1 MKYFP
6 GRLQANQGRETWL
19 SFQFFLTHGQEIY
32 MSGRTHSPEAHRI
45 CNLVPSPNTEH
56 DWRFEQAVA
65 SGALGAVAALPAS
78 VDLRASWWKIGDQE
92 RTGSCV
98 GWASTDGVM
107 RYHMV
112 KAGRL
117 GQAESLSPRLTWMA
131 SKETDQFTN
140 RPETFIEGAGTSLK
154 AAMDILRKYGAV
166 PEALLHFHIETTM
179 YLGDENAFFAT
190 AATRRVA
197 AYFNLG
203 KDLNQWRTWLASH
216 GPLMVGLQVDAT
228 WDHATA
234 THGNLDS
241 FDRDTVRGGHAV
253 CVVGYT
259 QQNRLILRNSWGTG
273 WGDNGFGY
281 ASEAY
286 IQAGF
291 FNESYGVTV

>member
-1 MKYFP
+1 M
-6 GRLQANQGRETWL
+6 R
-19 SFQFFLTHGQEIY
+19 
-32 MSGRTHSPEAHRI
+32 GRTHSLEAHRI
-45 CNLVPSPNTEH
+45 CNLVPSRDTER
-56 DWRFEQAVA
+56 DWRFEHAAA
-65 SGALGAVAALPAS
+65 SGALAAVTALPPN

-92 RTGSCV
+92 QTGSCV

-117 GQAESLSPRLTWMA
+117 GQADLLSPRFTWMA
-131 SKETDQFTN
+131 SKETDQFIN

-154 AAMDILRKYGAV
+154 AAMDVLRKYGAV
-166 PEALLHFHIETTM
+166 PESLLRFHIETAM
-179 YLGDENAFFAT
+179 YLGNENAFFAT
-190 AATRRVA
+190 AAARRVA

-216 GPLMVGLQVDAT
+216 GPVIVGLQVDAT

-234 THGNLDS
+234 THGNLDG

-259 QQNRLILRNSWGTG
+259 QQNRFILRNSWGTG